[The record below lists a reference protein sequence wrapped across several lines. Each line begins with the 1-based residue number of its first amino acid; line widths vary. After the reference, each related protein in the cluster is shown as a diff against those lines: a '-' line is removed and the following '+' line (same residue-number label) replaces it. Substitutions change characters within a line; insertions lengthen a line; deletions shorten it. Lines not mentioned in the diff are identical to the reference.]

1 MRAEQCERIRGEVQ
15 HGKQKTQFY
24 GWKVRAVQSSSD
36 PRDQWSVHWPEIRRC
51 DACLNLKLVTTT
63 VCQGGGGY
71 GQSPRFSYLCLRTI
85 SQIILPSFLW
95 GGKCFSSCSWLCTEF
110 KRQII
115 INFHQYFLHICE
127 FKSLNIHSTVYLH
140 STHIHPWLPPN
151 FVPCWAQVPTN
162 TALNSHWM
170 IDFQIIF
177 IVSQSIE

>member
-1 MRAEQCERIRGEVQ
+1 MWEDPRWG
-15 HGKQKTQFY
+15 TT
-24 GWKVRAVQSSSD
+24 WKAKNSVLWLEGASRAVIKWSSW
-36 PRDQWSVHWPEIRRC
+36 PVERPLARDQKMWRMLELETCNNNRLP
-51 DACLNLKLVTTT
+51 
-63 VCQGGGGY
+63 GGGGY
-71 GQSPRFSYLCLRTI
+71 RQSPRFSYLCLRTI